1 MRRVRT
7 RDFSK
12 NMPAQT
18 KSHRR
23 GWAYVALLSAAFLTS
38 LSIGAVMHLRAA
50 RLRSAPFRIGFYN
63 SPEHFLGPD
72 SQAQGTAV
80 DLLNEAARRSGI
92 RLVWVYSPEGPDA
105 ALESGSLDLWPL
117 VGDLPERK
125 GHLYVTAPWSM
136 ISYGLVSRASDPV
149 SPSAQSRDL
158 TFAIFSNNVEEKL
171 TMRNFPN
178 AKFLRVS
185 TTEEQL
191 SAICTNRAQAGVVT
205 QNFVQFKLPAECVN
219 VPLRMDDAPGFSI
232 MFGVGAS
239 YRRRDARQAADILR
253 AQMGDMASDGT
264 LVRTEFRWLD
274 GTLPQTRAVFY
285 LLSAERSE
293 RLVAA
298 GAVLL
303 AFVLIQFGW
312 LIRHARGAKRNA
324 ETARLD
330 AEQSRSEAEIA
341 NRAKSEFLATMS
353 HEIRTPMNGIL
364 GMTELAL
371 DSELT
376 TEQRDHLSLVRQSA
390 ESLLTI
396 LNDILDFSKIE
407 AGKFDLESIT
417 FDLRES
423 LGETMQALGFRAHQK
438 NLELVYEVAPD
449 VPESLLGDPGR
460 IRQIVVNLVSNA
472 VKFTETGEI
481 VVIVEE
487 ERMEGVANATTLH
500 FSVRDT
506 GIGIPQSKQA
516 TVFEAFSQADGS
528 MARRYG
534 GTGLGL
540 TICKR
545 LVDLMHGRMW
555 LESEEGRGSTVHF
568 MIRVGLQDSPGARP
582 APVPLE
588 RLHNVHALIVDD
600 NRANRRVLEGMLTR
614 WGMRTSL
621 CEGGQSGLAA
631 LQIAKSQG
639 RPFPLVLLDGQ
650 MPDMDG
656 FMVAEM
662 IRQNP
667 SLAGAT
673 IMMLTSAG
681 QVGDAA
687 RCRELGISAYLV
699 KPIRQGELL
708 NAICA
713 VLQMAPQKTP
723 DRLITKHTLREER
736 HRSRIL
742 LAEDNLVNQKLAL
755 RLLEKRGF
763 DVTVVGDGR
772 AALDALEANSFD
784 AILMDI
790 QMPEMDG
797 FEATAAIRAKEKST
811 GAHIPIIAMT
821 AHALKGDQERCL
833 EAGMDAYV
841 SKPIRTAELFRI
853 ITDQLL
859 ASNAAIKDQDLGTAV
874 LAEPLPIPSK

>member
-1 MRRVRT
+1 MA
-7 RDFSK
+7 
-12 NMPAQT
+12 AQI
-18 KSHRR
+18 KSHRK
-23 GWAYVALLSAAFLTS
+23 GWTYVALLSAALLTS
-38 LSIGAVMHLRAA
+38 VGIGAVLHLRAA
-50 RLRSAPFRIGFYN
+50 RLRATPFRIGFLN
-63 SPEHFLGPD
+63 AQNEHFK
-72 SQAQGTAV
+72 GTNGKATGNTV
-80 DLLNEAARRSGI
+80 DLVNEAARRTGI
-92 RLVWVYSPEGPDA
+92 KLEWIYSPEDA
-105 ALESGSLDLWPL
+105 DAGLESGQVDLWPII
-117 VGDLPERK
+117 GDLPERK
-125 GHLYVTAPWSM
+125 GHVYVSAPWTLRA
-136 ISYGLVSRASDPV
+136 YGLVSRTNDPI
-149 SPSAQSRDL
+149 AQGSKSTNMTLAD
-158 TFAIFSNNVEEKL
+158 IPDSVENKL
-171 TMRNFPN
+171 GRRNFPN
-178 AKFLRVS
+178 AKYLDVGN
-185 TTEEQL
+185 TLGQL
-191 SAICTNRAQAGVVT
+191 IAVCDGAARAAVIS
-205 QNFVQFKLPAECVN
+205 QNFNRFAMPEECANTSLQMVD
-219 VPLRMDDAPGFSI
+219 PPGFSVMYGI
-232 MFGVGAS
+232 GAS
-239 YRRRDARQAADILR
+239 YHRADAVEAADVLR
-253 AQMGDMASDGT
+253 DELAAMAEDGS
-264 LVRTEFRWLD
+264 LVNIEFRWLD
-274 GTLPQTRAVFY
+274 NSLPQTRTLFSVLDAK
-285 LLSAERSE
+285 RSE
-293 RLVAA
+293 RLLAVA
-298 GAVLL
+298 AVLL

-312 LIRHARGAKRNA
+312 LIRRARAARRNA
-324 ETARLD
+324 EAARRD
-330 AEQSRSEAEIA
+330 AEESRSEAEIA

-364 GMTELAL
+364 GMTELTL

-376 TEQRDHLSLVRQSA
+376 AEQRDHLSLVRQSA
-390 ESLLTI
+390 ESLLKI

-438 NLELVYEVAPD
+438 HLELVYEVAPD
-449 VPESLLGDPGR
+449 VPESLVGDPGR

-472 VKFTETGEI
+472 VKFTEAGEI

-487 ERMEGVANATTLH
+487 ERLQGVTDATTLH

-506 GIGIPQSKQA
+506 GIGIPLSKQA

-528 MARRYG
+528 MARKYG

-568 MIRVGLQDSPGARP
+568 VIRVGLQDAPGARP
-582 APVPLE
+582 AAVPLE

-600 NRANRRVLEGMLTR
+600 NRANRRVLEGMLTS

-621 CEGGQSGLAA
+621 CEGGQAGLAA

-639 RPFPLVLLDGQ
+639 HPFPLVLLDGQ

-656 FMVAEM
+656 FMVAEI
-662 IRQNP
+662 IRRTP

-673 IMMLTSAG
+673 IMMLTSSG

-699 KPIRQGELL
+699 KPISQGELL

-713 VLQMAPQKTP
+713 VLQAAPQKAP
-723 DRLITKHTLREER
+723 DRLVTKHTLREEG

-772 AALDALEANSFD
+772 AALVALEANSFD
-784 AILMDI
+784 AILMDV

-841 SKPIRTAELFRI
+841 SKPIRTAELFKI
-853 ITDQLL
+853 ITDQLR
-859 ASNAAIKDQDLGTAV
+859 ASNAANKDQDLGAEV
-874 LAEPLPIPSK
+874 LAEPLPILER